1 MNTIIKSFALQ
12 GSSQLARRALRLVDS
27 WYGVLLVSGL
37 FSFAMMYRYI
47 MPLDG
52 ILYTEGAEG
61 HDWGQMVWNLWFVNE
76 AITAG
81 HNPYFTNLLFYPM
94 GANLAH
100 HTLAAGFF
108 PVTFLVKL
116 FSRGD
121 PLYPVYAYHIIILL
135 CFTATLACSY
145 FLLRELAATRL
156 PAAIAACAYAFC
168 DYYQIHTLHLNL
180 LAGFFLPLSALFLVR
195 AYKEPRSRNFIYAA
209 MVSAAAVYF
218 TEYALYLYLGM
229 VVFAS
234 LLFLFRESRRSLIET
249 ISQVGVKRLAVAGAL
264 FLLLVIPFV
273 VNFSRAHIIKPLPVE
288 SSVYSANVAA
298 FFLPGTNHPLL
309 NKVFGPLNARVTAG
323 LGGYEAFLGFTLVI
337 FAGLGFVITK
347 NRLVRISGISAIVF
361 YVLALG
367 PTLKVLGSD
376 TGIRLP
382 YSLLMQI
389 PPFAMGRTPVR
400 FVAVASFFLMIVAAT
415 GIAWL
420 HFALTRRLG
429 RSWAMALMLTLLVV
443 TVAGAYTRTYR
454 RHSFVPPADLRARVA
469 GPVFNVPLLGNDGYA
484 SLLQV
489 FHQQPIATGYVA
501 RDSVE
506 TRNRFLELKRIY
518 DHGGPEFCGRITA
531 LGFRNIV
538 ITGGEVVVP
547 LELARCSI
555 PVIDLRSDPSWL
567 RSFPNFAGNDAPRFP
582 DYTYGTT
589 LDFGLAVSAERAKP
603 AQDYL
608 WYGWSGAEQRSRW
621 TERGT
626 AALTFSLSKVSDAV
640 LHLRMAPF
648 LAAGKLESQ
657 RVEVELN
664 DQPVTSLSLSNGAFA
679 EYEIILPLSAM
690 REQNVLTFRLPDATS
705 PQSLGVSEDTRLL
718 GISVQRA
725 TISQNRLR

>member
-1 MNTIIKSFALQ
+1 MNFLKRFL
-12 GSSQLARRALRLVDS
+12 DS

-37 FSFAMMYRYI
+37 LSFAMMYRYLV
-47 MPLDG
+47 PLDG

-81 HNPYFTNLLFYPM
+81 HNPYFTNLLFYPV

-121 PLYPVYAYHIIILL
+121 PLYPVFAYHIIILL

-145 FLLRELAATRL
+145 FLLRELAITPLA
-156 PAAIAACAYAFC
+156 AAIAACAYAFC

-180 LAGFFLPLSALFLVR
+180 LAGCFLPLTALFLVR
-195 AYKEPRSRNFIYAA
+195 AYKQPRSRNFSYAA
-209 MVSAAAVYF
+209 MVAAAAVYF

-229 VVFAS
+229 IVFAS
-234 LLFLFRESRRSLIET
+234 LLLLFRANRRGLSEA

-264 FLLLVIPFV
+264 FLLLVIPFA
-273 VNFSRAHIIKPLPVE
+273 VNFSRVHVIKPLPVE

-298 FFLPGTNHPLL
+298 FFVPGTNHPLL

-323 LGGYEAFLGFTLVI
+323 LGGYEAFPGFTLII
-337 FAGLGFVITK
+337 FAGLAFVITK
-347 NRLVRISGISAIVF
+347 NRLVRISGISAIIF

-367 PTLKVLGSD
+367 PTLKVFGSD

-382 YSLLMQI
+382 YSWLMQV

-429 RSWAMALMLTLLVV
+429 PGWAMVLMLTLLVV

-454 RHSFVPPADLRARVA
+454 RHSFVSPADLRARVT
-469 GPVFNVPLLGNDGYA
+469 GPVFNVPLRGNDGYA

-489 FHQQPIATGYVA
+489 FHQQKIATGYVA

-518 DHGGPEFCGRITA
+518 DQGGPEFCGRITA

-547 LELARCSI
+547 LELSRCSI
-555 PVIDLRSDPSWL
+555 PVIDLRSDPSWV
-567 RSFPNFAGNDAPRFP
+567 RSFPVFAGNDAPQFP
-582 DYTYGTT
+582 DYIYGTT
-589 LDFGLAVSAERAKP
+589 VDFGLTNRDRYEGLANR
-603 AQDYL
+603 YL
-608 WYGWSGAEQRSRW
+608 WYGWSGPEQNSRW
-621 TERGT
+621 TERAT
-626 AALTFSLSKVSDAV
+626 AAITFRVTEISAAV
-640 LHLRMAPF
+640 VRLQMAPF
-648 LAAGKLESQ
+648 LVPGKLASQ

-664 DQPVTSLSLSNGAFA
+664 DHPVTSLSLSNGAFT
-679 EYEIILPLSAM
+679 EYEIILPLSAV

-718 GISVQRA
+718 GINVQWL